1 MGLIFLKNYLIF
13 HDEFLVYRNT
23 INTYGWTKAGMPGRL
38 FLKPLNFRMSF
49 VVSHSANEVEG
60 VMRTK
65 TTFTQAKIIKF
76 LKHLVS
82 MIKRKHPN
90 MKNKI
95 VLTLIIAK
103 FTK

>member
-1 MGLIFLKNYLIF
+1 
-13 HDEFLVYRNT
+13 
-23 INTYGWTKAGMPGRL
+23 MPGRL
-38 FLKPLNFRMSF
+38 FRKPLDFRMSF

-60 VMRTK
+60 IMGTK

-103 FTK
+103 FTKQ